1 MATKTQFI
9 TDSDGNKTAVVLPI
23 KEYKKMLEE
32 VEELEDIKLYDKVK
46 TLNEPSIPFDEYVK
60 KRKKRKNA

>member
-60 KRKKRKNA
+60 KRYRK